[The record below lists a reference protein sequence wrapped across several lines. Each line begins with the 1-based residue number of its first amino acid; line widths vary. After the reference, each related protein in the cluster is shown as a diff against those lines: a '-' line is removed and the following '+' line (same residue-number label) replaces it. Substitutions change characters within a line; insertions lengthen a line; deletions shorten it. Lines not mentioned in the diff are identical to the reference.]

1 MAKQQKTDVLF
12 SWEGTDRKGRRMKGE
27 MGAANE
33 AGVRTSLRGQ
43 GIAVLR
49 VRKKST
55 LFAFNKGKAITPKDV
70 SILSRQLA
78 TMLEAGVPLVQSLE
92 IIGRGDANPK
102 MQTLV
107 SSIRTEVESGTTLS
121 EALSKHPKY
130 FDDLF
135 VNLVEAGERSGA
147 LESLL
152 DKVATYQEKTEALK
166 AKIKKALVYPAS
178 IVVVA
183 FSVTAVLLVFVV
195 PQFQELFRG
204 FGADLPAF
212 TLFVINLSEW
222 TQSNWWLIALVLV
235 AVFWAHK
242 QGRMRSEKYVL
253 ITDKLLLR
261 FPIVGAILVKS
272 AIARYSRTLATMF
285 AAGVPLV
292 DALDSVAGATGNKVY
307 ENAVLK
313 MKDEVSTGQP
323 LHMSMTQAEVFT
335 NLSIQMVAIG
345 EESGSLDDMS
355 SKVADFYE
363 REVDD
368 AVDSLTSLLEPLII
382 SVIGVIVGG
391 LIVAMY
397 LPIFKLGAVVG

>member
-1 MAKQQKTDVLF
+1 MAKAQTSDTRYT
-12 SWEGTDRKGRRMKGE
+12 WEGTDRKGRRMKGE
-27 MGAANE
+27 MAAANE
-33 AGVRTSLRGQ
+33 AAVRSVLRGQ
-43 GIAVLR
+43 GVAALK

-55 LFAFNKGKAITPKDV
+55 LFSFGQGKAITPKDIA
-70 SILSRQLA
+70 ILARQMA
-78 TMLEAGVPLVQSLE
+78 TMMQAGVPLVQSLD

-102 MQTLV
+102 MQELV
-107 SSIRTEVESGTTLS
+107 SSIKNEVESGTTLS
-121 EALSKHPKY
+121 EALAKHPKY

-178 IVVVA
+178 IIVVA
-183 FSVTAVLLVFVV
+183 FVVTAILLVFVV

-222 TQSNWWLIALVLV
+222 AQANWWIVVITLIAL
-235 AVFWAHK
+235 FWLHK
-242 QGRMRSEKYVL
+242 QGRMRSPKYVYL
-253 ITDKLLLR
+253 TDKLMLR
-261 FPIVGAILVKS
+261 LPVVGEILVKS
-272 AIARYSRTLATMF
+272 AIARYSRTLSTMF
-285 AAGVPLV
+285 SAGVPLV
-292 DALDSVAGATGNKVY
+292 DALDSVSGATGNRVY
-307 ENAVLK
+307 EDAVLQ

-323 LHMSMTQAEVFT
+323 LHLSMSQTEIFT
-335 NLSIQMVAIG
+335 NLSIQMIAIG
-345 EESGSLDDMS
+345 EESGALDDMS
-355 SKVADFYE
+355 AKVADFYE

-368 AVDSLTSLLEPLII
+368 AVDALTSLLEPLII
-382 SVIGVIVGG
+382 SVIGTIVGG
-391 LIVAMY
+391 LIIAMY

>member
-1 MAKQQKTDVLF
+1 MAKATKTDIRF
-12 SWEGTDRKGRRMKGE
+12 KWEGTDRKGRRMKGE

-33 AGVRTSLRGQ
+33 MAVRSVLRGQ
-43 GIAVLR
+43 GIAALK
-49 VRKKST
+49 VRKQST
-55 LFAFNKGKAITPKDV
+55 LFSAGKGKAITPKD
-70 SILSRQLA
+70 IAIFSRQLA
-78 TMLEAGVPLVQSLE
+78 TMLHAGVPLVQSLD
-92 IIGRGDANPK
+92 IIGRGDTNPK
-102 MQTLV
+102 MQELV
-107 SSIRTEVESGTTLS
+107 SAIKAEVESGTTFS
-121 EALSKHPKY
+121 ESIAKHPKY

-178 IVVVA
+178 IIVVA
-183 FSVTAVLLVFVV
+183 FSVTAILLVFVV

-222 TQSNWWLIALVLV
+222 AQKNWWLVIGAIIL
-235 AVFWAHK
+235 AFWLHK
-242 QGRMRSEKYVL
+242 QGRMRSRKYVL
-253 ITDKLLLR
+253 ITDKIMLR
-261 FPIVGAILVKS
+261 LPVVGEILVKS
-272 AIARYSRTLATMF
+272 AIARFARTLSTMF

-292 DALDSVAGATGNKVY
+292 DALDSVAGATGNRVY
-307 ENAVLK
+307 EDAVLH

-323 LHMSMTQAEVFT
+323 LNVAMGQADVFT

-345 EESGSLDDMS
+345 EESGSLDEMS
-355 SKVADFYE
+355 AKVADFYE